1 MKTKSNIYP
10 KKHIILFVIGAI
22 LLFSGVIVIL
32 LGSNKNSGKG
42 ILLTILGV
50 ILFGGYGS
58 GLYYY
63 KKLAKKYAD
72 NKEK

>member
-1 MKTKSNIYP
+1 MKTKNSIYP

-22 LLFSGVIVIL
+22 LLFSGVIVMV

-58 GLYYY
+58 GLYHY
-63 KKLAKKYAD
+63 KKRSKKYAN
-72 NKEK
+72 NKE

>member
-1 MKTKSNIYP
+1 MKSKNSIYP
-10 KKHIILFVIGAI
+10 KKYIILLVVGAV
-22 LLFSGVIVIL
+22 LLFSGVIVMV

-58 GLYYY
+58 GLYHYM
-63 KKLAKKYAD
+63 KLAKKYAD
-72 NKEK
+72 NEE

>member
-1 MKTKSNIYP
+1 MKTKNSIYP
-10 KKHIILFVIGAI
+10 KKYIILFVIGAI
-22 LLFSGVIVIL
+22 LLFSGVIVMV

-42 ILLTILGV
+42 IFLTILGI

-58 GLYYY
+58 GLYHYR
-63 KKLAKKYAD
+63 KLAKKYAN

>member
-1 MKTKSNIYP
+1 MKSKNSNYP
-10 KKHIILFVIGAI
+10 KKYIILFVIGTI

-58 GLYYY
+58 GLYHY
-63 KKLAKKYAD
+63 KKLAKKYA
-72 NKEK
+72 NNQE

>member
-1 MKTKSNIYP
+1 MKTKNSIDP
-10 KKHIILFVIGAI
+10 KKYIILVVSGAI
-22 LLFSGVIVIL
+22 LLFSGVIVMV

-42 ILLTILGV
+42 IFLTILGI

-58 GLYYY
+58 GLYHYR
-63 KKLAKKYAD
+63 KLAKKYAN

>member
-1 MKTKSNIYP
+1 MKSKKSIYP
-10 KKHIILFVIGAI
+10 KKYTILFVIGAV
-22 LLFSGVIVIL
+22 LLFSGVIVMV

-58 GLYYY
+58 GLYHY

-72 NKEK
+72 NEE